1 MGASANSTRRQRHLP
16 DSGPGMTTSAC
27 VPFLTSPPDGL
38 ASHTG
43 DYSCCVSYNLQPHT
57 TDNRH
62 IHAQVQ
68 RFGRVSSLCVNDITH
83 DKIVKIILYEDREL
97 DMLPARLLQNTGLQ
111 LCNVVGIRKDLVV
124 IQVFCQDVI
133 KFFVCS
139 LNDASCKIVFD
150 RKYCSQNK
158 LQLYECQISP
168 DENYL
173 LILQNQL
180 FAIMYAPGSEVEH
193 VSIVHINWE
202 KCECKEKSCDSLDE
216 QMQLASHQSSVVF
229 DPRTNNDLVVFTSSS
244 SDRGVISLYK
254 TYKDNFLFKIIQ
266 FRTDCPALP
275 GKFQNLQF
283 MNDGSAL
290 VLSVIGT
297 SAHPHSI
304 ASICRL
310 QVVTAYWF
318 NPDCYDKLG
327 SFWYISPTLFIQYM
341 PMISTS
347 GRYACCGGKIY
358 NLEDMHPY
366 FLGTKSLKRVCRDVI
381 VDSVLAEDI
390 GKLPLPKPLLRY
402 LSECV
407 ADMNQNM

>member
-1 MGASANSTRRQRHLP
+1 MGASANSTHRQRHL
-16 DSGPGMTTSAC
+16 SNGSLVTNTSAC
-27 VPFLTSPPDGL
+27 LPFLVSSPGG
-38 ASHTG
+38 AAGQTG
-43 DYSCCVSYNLQPHT
+43 DYMCCLSYNLQPYT

-68 RFGRVSSLCVNDITH
+68 KFGRVSSLCLIDITH
-83 DKIVKIILYEDREL
+83 DKTVKIILYEDREL
-97 DMLPARLLQNTGLQ
+97 NVLSSRLLQNTGLQ
-111 LCNVVGIRKDLVV
+111 LCNVAGIRKDLVV
-124 IQVFCQDVI
+124 VQVLCQDTI
-133 KFFVCS
+133 KFFICS
-139 LNDASCKIVFD
+139 LNDASCKVVYD
-150 RKYCSQNK
+150 RKYCPENK
-158 LQLYECQISP
+158 PQLYECHISP
-168 DENYL
+168 DENFL
-173 LILQNQL
+173 LIIQNQMY
-180 FAIMYAPGSEVEH
+180 ATMYAPGSSVEH
-193 VSIVHINWE
+193 VSMVNINWE
-202 KCECKEKSCDSLDE
+202 RSECTERTCDNLNE
-216 QMQLASHQSSVVF
+216 QLKLACHKVSVVF
-229 DPRTNNDLVVFTSSS
+229 DPRTNNDLVVFTSNS

-254 TYKDNFLFKIIQ
+254 PYKDYVLFKIIQ

-297 SAHPHSI
+297 AVHPQSV
-304 ASICRL
+304 ASICRM
-310 QVVTAYWF
+310 QIVTAYWF

-366 FLGTKSLKRVCRDVI
+366 FLGTKSLKRICRDVI

-390 GKLPLPKPLLRY
+390 EKLPLPKPLLRY

-407 ADMNQNM
+407 ADKNQNI

>member
-1 MGASANSTRRQRHLP
+1 MGASANSTRRQRP
-16 DSGPGMTTSAC
+16 IPNNGVGTRINAC
-27 VPFLTSPPDGL
+27 VPFLTSSP
-38 ASHTG
+38 AATTIHTG
-43 DYSCCVSYNLQPHT
+43 DYSCCLSYTLQPHT

-68 RFGRVSSLCVNDITH
+68 RFGRVSSLCITDITH
-83 DKIVKIILYEDREL
+83 GKTVKIILYEDREL
-97 DMLPARLLQNTGLQ
+97 DILPARLLQNTGLQ
-111 LCNVVGIRKDLVV
+111 LCNVVGIKKDLVV
-124 IQVFCQDVI
+124 IQVFCQSSI
-133 KFFVCS
+133 KFFICG
-139 LNDASCKIVFD
+139 LNDSSCKIVYD
-150 RKYCSQNK
+150 RAYCSQNK

-168 DENYL
+168 DENYF
-173 LILQNQL
+173 LIFQNQL
-180 FAIMYAPGSEVEH
+180 YAIMYAPGSEVEN
-193 VSIVHINWE
+193 VSLVNINWE
-202 KCECKEKSCDSLDE
+202 RSECKDRSCDNLIE
-216 QMQLASHQSSVVF
+216 HLKVACHQSSVVF
-229 DPRTNNDLVVFTSSS
+229 DPRTNNDLVVFTSTA

-266 FRTDCPALP
+266 FRTDCSALP

-297 SAHPHSI
+297 GSNPHSI
-304 ASICRL
+304 ASICRM
-310 QVVTAYWF
+310 QVVTVYWF

-366 FLGTKSLKRVCRDVI
+366 FLGTKSLKRICRDVI

-390 GKLPLPKPLLRY
+390 GQLPLPKPILRY
-402 LSECV
+402 LTECV
-407 ADMNQNM
+407 ADMNENI